1 MTNISKYTD
10 YKLIRIYYTLID
22 ELESENDNLV
32 IKTYKY
38 CIKVVE
44 EEMEKRK
51 LYNPLLRGDDTRLK
65 TQQNHVHV

>member
-38 CIKVVE
+38 CIRVVE

-51 LYNPLLRGDDTRLK
+51 LYDQRDS
-65 TQQNHVHV
+65 